1 MKKVSIVSGASRGIG
16 REVAYRL
23 AQKGNFVA
31 LLARNLE
38 ELEEL
43 EHDIDTRGGKSK
55 SYALDISD
63 EQQVNE
69 AVAAI
74 ARDLGSIEHV
84 VNNAGIGV
92 FKPAQT
98 ITATE
103 WEQVMDVNVKGTFL
117 LTKAALPHLLAQK
130 SGHILGIASD
140 VSKRTFPNGS
150 LYCASKYAQDAFF
163 SALRREVRSQGVKVS
178 VIYPGLVDTYFH
190 GLDAG
195 VEKQANYLSARDIAD
210 AVEYVLFA
218 PSHVIVDELMLH
230 PMSQEW

>member
-16 REVAYRL
+16 REIAFRL
-23 AQKGNFVA
+23 AQRGNFVA
-31 LLARNLE
+31 LLARNTE

-43 EHDIDTRGGKSK
+43 EHDIDSKGGKSK
-55 SYALDISD
+55 AYPLDISD
-63 EQQVNE
+63 ERQVTE

-74 ARDLGSIEHV
+74 AKDLGTIQHV

-92 FKPAQT
+92 FKPTQLISSA
-98 ITATE
+98 E

-117 LTKAALPHLLAQK
+117 LTKAALPYLLEQK

-163 SALRREVRSQGVKVS
+163 AALRREVRSQGVKVS
-178 VIYPGLVDTYFH
+178 VIYPGLVDTFFH

-195 VEKQANYLSARDIAD
+195 TEKQAQYLSSGDIAD
-210 AVEYVLFA
+210 AAAYILYA
-218 PSHVIVDELMLH
+218 PQHVIIDELMLH